1 MGKEV
6 RVQELMG
13 VGTRYDIGCGAGRQH
28 VSVIVHKDGHRE
40 LYAFERPGDEP
51 TAVMSLSEEQARQ
64 LGAVLT
70 GTYFSD

>member
-1 MGKEV
+1 MGEKV
-6 RVQELMG
+6 HVQELMG
-13 VGTRYDIGCGAGRQH
+13 IGTRYDVGCAGQQH

-40 LYAFERPGDEP
+40 LYAFETRGEEP
-51 TAVMSLSEEQARQ
+51 AAVMSLSEEQARQ

>member
-1 MGKEV
+1 MGDKV
-6 RVQELMG
+6 KVQELMG
-13 VGTRYDIGCGAGRQH
+13 VGTRYDIGCAGPQR

-40 LYAFERPGDEP
+40 LYAFERPSDEP